1 MKSRLPL
8 KTRFSAELISHP
20 GIGSIIPIGSW
31 WEIEQW
37 RRGKLIDRWAQKN
50 VNTTEGLNHMLNV
63 AFFDE
68 TPIASTGWFLG
79 LFEDDYTPLIT
90 DTYAVP
96 GFTESEAYDELTR
109 IAFVPA
115 IADARIITNVAS
127 KATFTISATKT
138 MYGAFLCGGG
148 TDADTK
154 SDVLGGG
161 ILFAA
166 SKFAAAKEVVDNDV
180 LMITCS
186 ILLADV

>member
-8 KTRFSAELISHP
+8 RTNFSAELISNP
-20 GIGSIIPIGSW
+20 SVKSIIPIGSW

-37 RRGKLIDRWAQKN
+37 RKGKLIDQWAQKN
-50 VNTTEGLNHMLNV
+50 VNTTEGLNHMLNAV
-63 AFFDE
+63 FFSE
-68 TPIASTGWFLG
+68 TPITAWFLG
-79 LFEDDYTPLIT
+79 LFENNYTPLIG

-109 IAFVPA
+109 IAYVPVA
-115 IADARIITNVAS
+115 ATAKVITNVAS
-127 KATFTISATKT
+127 KATFTIGATKT

-154 SDVLGGG
+154 SDVAGGG

-166 SKFAAAKEVVDNDV
+166 SKFATAKEVVDTDV

>member
-20 GIGSIIPIGSW
+20 AIKSIIPIGSW
-31 WEIEQW
+31 WEFEQW
-37 RRGKLIDRWAQKN
+37 RKGKLIDQWAQKN

-63 AFFDE
+63 AFFSA
-68 TPIASTGWFLG
+68 TPITAWFLG
-79 LFEDDYTPLIT
+79 LFENDYTPLIG

-96 GFTESEAYDELTR
+96 GFTESSAYDEAAR
-109 IAFVPA
+109 IAYVPA
-115 IADARIITNVAS
+115 EATTKVTTNVAS

-148 TDADTK
+148 TGADTK
-154 SDVLGGG
+154 SDVAGGG

-166 SKFAAAKEVVDNDV
+166 SKFAAAKDVVDNDV